1 MVFSILISGVEEI
14 RKSVVPLINDARASA
29 KNLLQEMMGNMN
41 KKKKTSRE
49 LEYDEEL
56 DGETLDDGDHE
67 EPQKEGLAKA
77 KAKGKAKAKAKP
89 KAASVPKSEGDIV
102 DPKKVTPQTQPQ
114 P

>member
-1 MVFSILISGVEEI
+1 M
-14 RKSVVPLINDARASA
+14 PLINDTRASA
-29 KNLLQEMMGNMN
+29 KNLMQEMIDNM
-41 KKKKTSRE
+41 KMKKKTSRE
-49 LEYDEEL
+49 LVYDEEV
-56 DGETLDDGDHE
+56 DGESFDEGDHE

-89 KAASVPKSEGDIV
+89 KPAGTPKSEGDIV